1 MIAMRD
7 PRATRLSSV
16 PTAAPTTEPA
26 ITPYGCATVMGRHIA
41 NCYKADP
48 YGRGVAEALGIS
60 GGAFNPAV
68 AAGIFVMGAVL
79 LVEYLDL
86 SPG

>member
-1 MIAMRD
+1 
-7 PRATRLSSV
+7 
-16 PTAAPTTEPA
+16 
-26 ITPYGCATVMGRHIA
+26 MGRHIA
-41 NCYKADP
+41 NCYKADSA

-68 AAGIFVMGAVL
+68 AAGISVTGFVL

-86 SPG
+86 FRVCE